1 MSEAGEASGPPWR
14 SVSLRLAFFYG
25 VLVTI
30 IMMVTV
36 SIIYLRTVTVFYR
49 NMERQVAI
57 SMGELKARFEAEGG
71 RSLAH
76 EIDQQLLYNAS
87 EASDLFLLLGPDGSK
102 LAGNLDQA
110 PQDPVHLDSSGRTL
124 VVRDGKPAIVYLRLS
139 ELSDRSRLYVGNDLQ
154 DQESLESLV
163 ASSIAVASGFALLL
177 LGVGLFVFRAEL
189 GQSLEPL
196 RGTLA
201 RVAAGDVGVRVP
213 ASRDRDEFAMLG
225 GDINRMLDRIEALM
239 GGVRHVSDT
248 IAHNLRTPLTRILLG
263 LRDWADGESLSPERR
278 GRLELTLR
286 EIEDLIAVFEKLLHI
301 AESEAGGA
309 RAQFG
314 PVVVAGVVRE
324 VLDYYEVLADAAGA
338 RLLFDPGCDPDASIL
353 GDADLIAQALANLV
367 DNALKYGGAGCQV
380 SVSIRAGADL
390 VTVAVSDDGPGVPAQ
405 RIGQLGDRFFRLDPQ
420 VQGHGLGLAAVTAI
434 VATHGG
440 RLHFENMQPGL
451 SVRMELP
458 RHLS

>member
-1 MSEAGEASGPPWR
+1 M
-14 SVSLRLAFFYG
+14 
-25 VLVTI
+25 
-30 IMMVTV
+30 
-36 SIIYLRTVTVFYR
+36 
-49 NMERQVAI
+49 
-57 SMGELKARFEAEGG
+57 
-71 RSLAH
+71 
-76 EIDQQLLYNAS
+76 
-87 EASDLFLLLGPDGSK
+87 
-102 LAGNLDQA
+102 
-110 PQDPVHLDSSGRTL
+110 
-124 VVRDGKPAIVYLRLS
+124 RDGKPAIVYLRLS

>member
-1 MSEAGEASGPPWR
+1 
-14 SVSLRLAFFYG
+14 
-25 VLVTI
+25 
-30 IMMVTV
+30 MMVTV

>member
-1 MSEAGEASGPPWR
+1 
-14 SVSLRLAFFYG
+14 
-25 VLVTI
+25 
-30 IMMVTV
+30 
-36 SIIYLRTVTVFYR
+36 
-49 NMERQVAI
+49 MERQVAI

-314 PVVVAGVVRE
+314 PVVLAGVVRE

>member
-1 MSEAGEASGPPWR
+1 MSEAGEACGPPWR

>member
-314 PVVVAGVVRE
+314 PVVLAGVVRE

>member
-1 MSEAGEASGPPWR
+1 
-14 SVSLRLAFFYG
+14 
-25 VLVTI
+25 
-30 IMMVTV
+30 
-36 SIIYLRTVTVFYR
+36 
-49 NMERQVAI
+49 MERQVAI